1 MSKPNPILIEVLR
14 GTMVESRHCGAAAI
28 VDAEGRVVAAWG
40 DIERPVYARSA
51 IKPLQALPLI
61 ETGAA
66 DRFELGDEEIALACA
81 SHSGEPEHVQHVERW
96 LARIGLTPDDL
107 ECGAHAP
114 FNEEASVTLLRGGTA
129 ASALHNNCSG
139 KHTGFL
145 TTAVHLGVG
154 TRGYIQPDHPVQRY
168 WQEVL
173 AQMSGVDLAPA
184 PAGIDGCGIPVRGL
198 SLRATA
204 AAMAQLAAP
213 VRLAPVRAA
222 AAGRVL
228 RALYGG
234 NATYRDPDGG
244 QDRRRGCLRGG
255 VARQTVRCGVEDRRW
270 RFARGNAGDGDYPVL
285 ARCIRRCYQ
294 PGACALS
301 PTRGLQSRGFGGWHV
316 AGRSELVA
324 PTPFACC
331 RVAHPRRYGLASSL
345 AAANGAARVP
355 PLKISRLPPSTVATP
370 SSAATLQWYCSN
382 SVDNASATIGNST
395 LA

>member
-228 RALYGG
+228 RAMA
-234 NATYRDPDGG
+234 NAPFMVAGSGRFCTEVMRHTGTQMAVKTGAEGVYVAALPGK
-244 QDRRRGCLRGG
+244 QLG
-255 VARQTVRCGVEDRRW
+255 VA
-270 RFARGNAGDGDYPVL
+270 
-285 ARCIRRCYQ
+285 
-294 PGACALS
+294 
-301 PTRGLQSRGFGGWHV
+301 
-316 AGRSELVA
+316 
-324 PTPFACC
+324 
-331 RVAHPRRYGLASSL
+331 
-345 AAANGAARVP
+345 
-355 PLKISRLPPSTVATP
+355 LKIDDGASR
-370 SSAATLQWYCSN
+370 AATL
-382 SVDNASATIGNST
+382 AMATILYSLGAFDDATSRALAPFLQPVVYNRAGLAVGT
-395 LA
+395 LRAAPSWLHQLRLPAAV